1 MEHIYALYRVWNEEK
16 IYFYVGRSKRA
27 PHIRFSEHQ
36 NNARNTKHTEDVY
49 RYIREQATRCDIQL
63 FEQEILCE
71 VDSNNADDYED
82 FYVVKLIRAGHD
94 LKNMKHGDAKR
105 MAAYELASSSEVIE
119 SVSDVKRYKERKQ
132 REAYERSEALKREV
146 LGESQRK
153 SKLAD
158 FFQKTREEALE
169 ARRIEEEK
177 RRVRVTKKQLRDAEY
192 SEWIKQQSHLFEAGE
207 IDALGNRLK

>member
-94 LKNMKHGDAKR
+94 LKNMKHGDAR
-105 MAAYELASSSEVIE
+105 RIAATELANSAEVIE

-146 LGESQRK
+146 LSVEQT
-153 SKLAD
+153 SKMSG
-158 FFQKTREEALE
+158 FFQKIRDDALE

-207 IDALGNRLK
+207 IDALGNRIK